1 MIYYGKEL
9 SQSEAQPMWL
19 FNRKNKQKDDF
30 EMEETFY
37 SESVEVDSDS
47 DEEAYHQIADIITGH
62 SERIRELLENYFD
75 NPDLLIEELRE
86 DDQSWNEEY
95 AELLEQAQD
104 DYWLLMLLTLEK
116 EAYATQIYWRDN
128 ASTLASK
135 LPRLKLLKGIA
146 LQELQTCSV
155 DCLVS
160 EYLECAA
167 SKLQQAGIVL
177 GTIELDDEHV
187 LIFSILERRVERLNN
202 LMNNVEKSWKQ
213 IS

>member
-1 MIYYGKEL
+1 
-9 SQSEAQPMWL
+9 MWL
-19 FNRKNKQKDDF
+19 FNRKNKRKDDF

-62 SERIRELLENYFD
+62 SEPIRQLLESYFD

-86 DDQSWNEEY
+86 DDQSWNDEY

>member
-1 MIYYGKEL
+1 MIYYGKEP

-19 FNRKNKQKDDF
+19 FNRKNKRKDEF
-30 EMEETFY
+30 EMEEPFY
-37 SESVEVDSDS
+37 NESVEVDSDS
-47 DEEAYHQIADIITGH
+47 DEEAYRQIADIITGH
-62 SERIRELLENYFD
+62 SERIRELLESYFD

-86 DDQSWNEEY
+86 DDEDWNDEF
-95 AELLEQAQD
+95 ANLLEQAQD

-116 EAYATQIYWRDN
+116 EAYATQIYWRDS

-146 LQELQTCSV
+146 LQELQTCSF

-167 SKLQQAGIVL
+167 AKLQKAGIVL
-177 GTIELDDEHV
+177 GTIELDDENV
-187 LIFSILERRVERLNN
+187 LIFSILERRVERLNK
-202 LMNNVEKSWKQ
+202 LMNNVEKTWKQ

>member
-19 FNRKNKQKDDF
+19 FNRKNKRKDDF

-86 DDQSWNEEY
+86 DDEDWNDEF
-95 AELLEQAQD
+95 ADLLEQAQD
-104 DYWLLMLLTLEK
+104 DYWLLLLLTLEK
-116 EAYATQIYWRDN
+116 EAYATQIYWRDS
-128 ASTLASK
+128 ASTFASK

-160 EYLECAA
+160 EYLECVSA
-167 SKLQQAGIVL
+167 KLQQAGIAL
-177 GTIELDDEHV
+177 GTIELDDENV
-187 LIFSILERRVERLNN
+187 LLFSMMEKRMGKFNKLVNTI
-202 LMNNVEKSWKQ
+202 EKSWKQ

>member
-1 MIYYGKEL
+1 
-9 SQSEAQPMWL
+9 MWL
-19 FNRKNKQKDDF
+19 FNRKNKRKDDF

-47 DEEAYHQIADIITGH
+47 DDEAYHQIADIITGH
-62 SERIRELLENYFD
+62 SERIRQLLESYFD

-86 DDQSWNEEY
+86 DDVDWNDEF
-95 AELLEQAQD
+95 ADLLEQAQD

-116 EAYATQIYWRDN
+116 ESYATQIYWRDN

-135 LPRLKLLKGIA
+135 LPKLRLLKGIA
-146 LQELQTCSV
+146 QQELQTCSV
-155 DCLVS
+155 ECSVS
-160 EYLECAA
+160 EYLECVSA
-167 SKLQQAGIVL
+167 KLQEAGIAL
-177 GTIELDDEHV
+177 GTIELDDENV
-187 LIFSILERRVERLNN
+187 LIFSILERRVECLNN

>member
-1 MIYYGKEL
+1 
-9 SQSEAQPMWL
+9 MWL

-86 DDQSWNEEY
+86 DEQSWNDEY

-167 SKLQQAGIVL
+167 SKLQPAGIVL

-187 LIFSILERRVERLNN
+187 LIFSILERRVERLNK
-202 LMNNVEKSWKQ
+202 LMNNIEKSWKQ